1 MLISSL
7 VLGSDGMCEYG
18 WFLCRARTD
27 ETHQKGVDYFVS
39 NSIRK
44 RIGIVFIFVVG
55 FGFVSKSTTL

>member
-39 NSIRK
+39 NSI
-44 RIGIVFIFVVG
+44 IVSSFMWV
-55 FGFVSKSTTL
+55 